1 MRLALPRNCRI
12 EVRGRVRFPAVS
24 PGGGFAGWR
33 ILIEY
38 YEKKRVWPVLT
49 LRPDP
54 IFLLLDHPATI
65 TAKATV
71 SARIR
76 DEPPPP

>member
-1 MRLALPRNCRI
+1 
-12 EVRGRVRFPAVS
+12 
-24 PGGGFAGWR
+24 
-33 ILIEY
+33 LIEY